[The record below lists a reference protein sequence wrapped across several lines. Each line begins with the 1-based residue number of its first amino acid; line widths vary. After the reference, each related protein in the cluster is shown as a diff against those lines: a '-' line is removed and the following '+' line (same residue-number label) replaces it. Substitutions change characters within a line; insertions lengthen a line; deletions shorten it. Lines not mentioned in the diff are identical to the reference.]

1 MIGGVLQIVFG
12 WRASFILMGLAAIV
26 ATGLAA
32 RLLPETLRTPT
43 AAPFSLA
50 FLFTSYG
57 SVLRHHGFLAYLAI
71 IAMSFAGL
79 FAWISGGAVVL
90 EEVYG
95 FSAVKF
101 GFTFSLGAA
110 GYMIGA
116 IIATRLVVRLGLDR
130 MMALGV
136 AAIAVGG
143 LGFALAVA
151 IRVDGIWLV
160 AAMAVYLAGM
170 GLAIPQAMAGALTP
184 FPDRAGTAASLMGL
198 VQQTAAAIVAA
209 AIGDYLGHSA
219 WPVAGVVVATSCLT
233 LLIWLVTRHLRGRPA
248 DSGRT

>member
-1 MIGGVLQIVFG
+1 
-12 WRASFILMGLAAIV
+12 
-26 ATGLAA
+26 
-32 RLLPETLRTPT
+32 
-43 AAPFSLA
+43 
-50 FLFTSYG
+50 
-57 SVLRHHGFLAYLAI
+57 
-71 IAMSFAGL
+71 
-79 FAWISGGAVVL
+79 VL

-136 AAIAVGG
+136 AAIAAGG
-143 LGFALAVA
+143 LGFVLAVA

-160 AAMAVYLAGM
+160 VAMAVYLAGM